1 MYINPFVAGIL
12 VTLFVEA
19 IALVGFGIYSNIK
32 DKKQEVSYE
41 KRKITYKKT
50 ERVCSGKQNVT
61 EKLGVDKRN

>member
-32 DKKQEVSYE
+32 DKKQEV
-41 KRKITYKKT
+41 
-50 ERVCSGKQNVT
+50 V
-61 EKLGVDKRN
+61 L